1 MMDKD
6 KRLLGFVAIALAVVF
21 TIYLSAM
28 PPQDTA
34 EGLAALAPAAG
45 DAVPGS
51 VGAAPDRVTSDMETA
66 RMPAQPEAVPQ
77 EPEGLEK
84 GEVYSVVQI
93 FDTEQACK
101 DATSRACHLVKC
113 EGDDPVAGTEDEAT
127 VRAVENACAENEKT
141 GWRPV
146 VPVPDKT
153 AIPDVIAPPADLTTE

>member
-45 DAVPGS
+45 DAVPGN
-51 VGAAPDRVTSDMETA
+51 V
-66 RMPAQPEAVPQ
+66 EAVPQ